1 MLPFFIFEI
10 MDIQIILSVLLGLG
24 LSSAVG
30 FRIFVPALVTCVAA
44 HYNVIELSESMRWM
58 GTVPAIITCGVA
70 TLLEI
75 VGYYIPFI
83 DNGLDLIAAPAA
95 AICGTL
101 LMGGTIVEMDP
112 MIKWPISII
121 AGGGL
126 ASTIHG
132 STSLVRAKSSGF
144 TAGMANP
151 VVSTLEAIVAFVM
164 SIISIILPVFAAIL
178 ILWLVYKIVRWRKQ
192 AKMTS

>member
-1 MLPFFIFEI
+1 
-10 MDIQIILSVLLGLG
+10 MDLQIVLSVLLGLG

-30 FRIFVPALVTCVAA
+30 FRIFVPALVTSVAA
-44 HYNVIELSESMRWM
+44 HYDVLQLSESMQWM
-58 GTVPAIITCGVA
+58 GSLPAMITCGVA
-70 TLLEI
+70 TIVEI
-75 VGYYIPFI
+75 VGYYIPFV
-83 DNGLDLIAAPAA
+83 DNILDVVAAPAA
-95 AICGTL
+95 AVCGTL

-144 TAGMANP
+144 TAGLGNP
-151 VVSTLEAIVAFVM
+151 LVSTLEAGIAFVLSM
-164 SIISIILPVFAAIL
+164 VSIVLPVIAGAA
-178 ILWLVYKIVRWRKQ
+178 ILWLVYKIFMWRRQ
-192 AKMTS
+192 STSEG